1 MIKYLDI
8 DSTYRNRNQ
17 FPNPGQF
24 NVINSQNG
32 NNMTLSTSLDPIS
45 TAAPIITYIPS
56 TLNLSGNIQIV
67 SSSTDNKIN
76 IYFDTSYNASKTTNY
91 FRGATLISPSNYGGP
106 VKIDTW
112 DYLNTSEGYDYFV
125 ITFTPSL
132 DDTAY
137 HYDDPMD
144 IICATDFSQGY
155 VFIPSGPLSSQ
166 FYRKYY
172 IYNET
177 RNEYSQIISYDGQ
190 FALASIEAQPSWS
203 LDDTISLRQQ
213 LPLTYGN
220 FQSGSTNSVLVLSA
234 SSNPS
239 RGAYNGTFLR
249 LTQSNT
255 TVNIISYFGAPT
267 FQANINVNLP
277 TPPSENEPYEILSF
291 TRDNFY
297 PLIYTGTHIQQEC
310 CYEVQSIN
318 LLIPNVGVIEGG
330 VMAGYPYFYVELQNY
345 TTANSG
351 IYNMLYSNNPN
362 AVKKLFRVPVTN
374 ISPAR
379 LNAYVKTDKS
389 YMVETIKINPYNSFK
404 FGIYLP
410 DGRPLI
416 LSIPDTKSP
425 LPPNPYLQITALFS
439 LKQSDTD

>member
-17 FPNPGQF
+17 FPNPAQF
-24 NVINSQNG
+24 NVVNSHPG
-32 NNMTLSTSLDPIS
+32 NNVSLSTSLDPIS
-45 TAAPIITYIPS
+45 NAAPLITYIPS
-56 TLNLSGNIQIV
+56 NLTFSGKIQITPTNTDNRMNVRFNATLNV
-67 SSSTDNKIN
+67 
-76 IYFDTSYNASKTTNY
+76 SKTTNY
-91 FRGATLISPSNYGGP
+91 FRGLTLRGPDSYGGP

-112 DYLNTSEGYDYFV
+112 DHLNSDENYDYFV
-125 ITFTPSL
+125 VTFTPSF
-132 DDTAY
+132 DSERY
-137 HYDDPMD
+137 HYNNT
-144 IICATDFSQGY
+144 IRVLCSTDFTQGY
-155 VFIPSGPLSSQ
+155 VFIPSGTLSSQ
-166 FYRKYY
+166 YYKKYY

-177 RNEYSQIISYDGQ
+177 QNEHAQIISYDGK
-190 FALASIEAQPSWS
+190 FALASIDAHPAWS
-203 LDDTISLRQQ
+203 EDDTICLRQH

-220 FQSGSTNSVLVLSA
+220 FQSGSTATIVILSA

-239 RGAYNGTFLR
+239 IGAYNGTFLR
-249 LTQSNT
+249 LKQTNT
-255 TVNIISYFGAPT
+255 TVNIISYSGAPT
-267 FQANINVNLP
+267 FEATINTNLEN
-277 TPPSENEPYEILSF
+277 PPYENEPYEIMNF
-291 TRDNFY
+291 TRDSYY

-351 IYNMLYSNNPN
+351 MYNMLYSNNPN
-362 AVKKLFRVPVTN
+362 SVKKLFRVPVTN

-379 LNAYVKTDKS
+379 LNAYIKTDKS
-389 YMVETIKINPYNSFK
+389 YMVETIKINPYNSFR

-410 DGRPLI
+410 DGKPLV

-425 LPPNPYLQITALFS
+425 VPPNPYLQITALFS
-439 LKQSDTD
+439 LKQSEVD